1 MQSVL
6 RKPLLM
12 ALVAFNF
19 FVGKCY
25 IAVVFTAL
33 EQLLPADGM
42 LGIAIFDPLWA
53 SVAMALAASYAGV
66 YFSLSHVKAE
76 VESAL
81 KVAVGKDIPFVPA
94 LNKLTATFL
103 VPALYRAIS
112 SRASQA
118 G

>member
-42 LGIAIFDPLWA
+42 LGRTW
-53 SVAMALAASYAGV
+53 LAAEGRVHPLRRVPKAKRPGRAG
-66 YFSLSHVKAE
+66 LGQGAGAE
-76 VESAL
+76 QLGKGAGGGGGSAR
-81 KVAVGKDIPFVPA
+81 G
-94 LNKLTATFL
+94 
-103 VPALYRAIS
+103 S
-112 SRASQA
+112 
-118 G
+118 